1 MDNIMLCKSF
11 SFREFHFTRTHH
23 TDAMCG
29 TVCHH
34 IGYIK
39 TGRADFV
46 TEERTYS
53 FSAGDVF
60 YTPPGCRYHSYWYGQ
75 DGDSIVYDA
84 YAFTYLPT
92 VQSTAFALQKL
103 NPDKDAMEMLR
114 RLSAHKRVDCTSV
127 GLLFA
132 FFGACMPHMESLGRH
147 PKQAVIDRARSYI
160 RANPRFRMPALA
172 AYCRTSESGLYA
184 AFRAVTGRTPVEEK
198 HRIQVELATGL
209 LEATD
214 LSVEEISDRVGF
226 SSPAYFRAVLHRIC
240 GKTPRDIRR
249 AAQKEQI

>member
-1 MDNIMLCKSF
+1 MDNLLLCKSF
-11 SFREFHFTRTHH
+11 SFNEFRFTRTHH
-23 TDAMCG
+23 TDSMRG

-39 TGRADFV
+39 AGRADFV

-75 DGDSIVYDA
+75 DGDSIVFDA

-92 VQSTAFALQKL
+92 AHSTAFALQKL
-103 NPDKDAMEMLR
+103 LPSADAMALLQS
-114 RLSAHKRVDCTSV
+114 LSAHKRVDCTSV
-127 GLLFA
+127 GLLYA
-132 FFGACMPHMESLGRH
+132 FFGACMPQMERLGQH

-160 RANPRFRMPALA
+160 RAHTQFRMPELA
-172 AYCRTSESGLYA
+172 AYCRVSESGLYA
-184 AFRAVTGRTPVEEK
+184 AFREVTGRTPVEEK
-198 HRIQVELATGL
+198 HRVQAELATRL
-209 LEATD
+209 LETTD
-214 LSVEEISDRVGF
+214 LSVEEISDRLGF
-226 SSPAYFRAVLHRIC
+226 SSPTYFRAVLRQAC

-249 AAQKEQI
+249 TAQKKQI